1 MLWPILQMWIIWCEK
16 PPASLE
22 QCTEVI
28 LCKELKQSY
37 CEILESLLAVFAKLS
52 WNFHPSLRGCSAL
65 AGNRQYITCLS
76 IYYRDI
82 TCFDGL
88 YLKKSRSPCS
98 DLGGD
103 ISFGPNGAPL
113 GARWWSTRI
122 ISCRA
127 TEWTRETKLNRL
139 NYRNF
144 PLYALAFAG
153 SVPRAQFILK
163 TE

>member
-1 MLWPILQMWIIWCEK
+1 MANFPDVNLWVCEA
-16 PPASLE
+16 PASLE

-37 CEILESLLAVFAKLS
+37 CEILESVPAVFAKLS
-52 WNFHPSLRGCSAL
+52 WNFHPSLCGCSAL